1 MEKINSRHHPN
12 LLSIVIPAYN
22 EEDGID
28 AIIQR
33 VLAVGPDLLSPVP
46 CNGCLFHLFFIWTTY
61 DRITPLKHPVWNGGA
76 ENRSGALQHLSW
88 APHQSG

>member
-33 VLAVGPDLLSPVP
+33 VLAVGPDLS
-46 CNGCLFHLFFIWTTY
+46 
-61 DRITPLKHPVWNGGA
+61 K
-76 ENRSGALQHLSW
+76 SGIDMELIS
-88 APHQSG
+88 